1 MLKKKMNMVVIFERI
16 YTSCFFVY
24 CIGKRITV
32 NCLFNLL
39 RDFSDVVS

>member
-16 YTSCFFVY
+16 HSFCFFVY

-32 NCLFNLL
+32 GCIFKLI
-39 RDFSDVVS
+39 RDFSVVVS